1 MLPPVALSG
10 GTSPERSSYESM
22 RQAMQDMQRRCENLL
37 ARIHKESEANLELSK
52 ARAGAEETSRKL
64 SEQVNQQTEELN
76 RLVRQRLNAEEQL
89 EDVRNK
95 SRIEAE
101 LREED

>member
-1 MLPPVALSG
+1 
-10 GTSPERSSYESM
+10 
-22 RQAMQDMQRRCENLL
+22 MQKRCENLL

-64 SEQVNQQTEELN
+64 SEQVNHQTEELN
-76 RLVRQRLNAEEQL
+76 KLVRQRLNAEEQL
-89 EDVRNK
+89 EDVRKK
-95 SRIEAE
+95 SKIEAE